1 MKPSSAYHAIIARI
15 PDLDYEHARM
25 VLAQLERQINKAA
38 LDEEAQAYQTQ
49 ADPEREPHM
58 TYQQQYRRCNKDAC
72 STCKAGQGHGP
83 YWYAFWSENGR
94 TKSKYIGKDL
104 PAQVDQADRRIVTM
118 PDGIILENAA
128 G

>member
-25 VLAQLERQINKAA
+25 VLAQLERQINKTA
-38 LDEEAQAYQTQ
+38 LDEEARAYQ
-49 ADPEREPHM
+49 AEPEREPHM
-58 TYQQQYRRCNKDAC
+58 TYQQQYRKCNKPAC
-72 STCKAGQGHGP
+72 STCTTSKGHGP

-104 PAQVDQADRRIVTM
+104 PPGIDQGDRRIVTM